1 MTEIEKRLKHIEK
14 TNAKRAEIRKK
25 YEQSAEKK
33 MNKYNQREQNNKVK
47 KATVVKSKEDRKTNV
62 NFPENHNIVSGD
74 LNQIENNYLNNY
86 ISQRNYNDE
95 NVRVFTKERNQR
107 KADALK
113 SNINKIMRRQSNQN
127 RLNELEVEEA
137 NLKKRDGRNNVVEPL
152 AEDYDK
158 IEKIK
163 KRQQEIDDERKAIKS
178 GYNAPIN
185 VSDDNLYSAWFVH
198 NYKENLEKNA
208 EKSLHDENIKL
219 NNQQSK
225 IRNASYDTLMQD
237 RREQISQAQKAKA
250 EELQKDLETQ
260 GFDTYQEMVDYNK
273 SWKGTLSYIG
283 RSALNSLAHFN
294 KNITTDVRDFL
305 GIREELNDLGL
316 GFLNDIADYYGDVAD
331 NDDKYLS
338 SKSKYVGKGTQIAG
352 EGAKIVAQMAPQ
364 IAFALMSGGSSTAI
378 SAGETLENA
387 TTSAK
392 VLSSLK
398 TMAKQPTFWTSV
410 IQEGGNAYEEAK
422 QNGASQENAQ
432 LSAIYTGLINA
443 TIEMGGGIEDGAQKG
458 LKKLIKVGN
467 EEGLEEVKQ
476 DLVSGLTSKSIYD
489 KDKPLFSTEDDNAV
503 INPSN
508 EIKSYLGGFFGG
520 TVGAGMQQGA
530 VAVANKIS
538 DKKLSKAK
546 DIYNQ
551 YQEQLLAE
559 KQNENKT
566 DNTMTPTVEAVFS
579 EAETNQKKAKRLTQ
593 TINKIDRGETV
604 ADSEI
609 VELKYNNTAAE
620 MLGQMAGLKENKINS
635 NYDNEA
641 VRAVINQAQN
651 GKKNIDTATIL
662 NNIRSNT
669 QSNQNLVENSN
680 EDGSDEVL
688 NADEGNLANTNQ
700 TALENATEPNM
711 ASQLDEVSEA
721 MPENITADEEAD
733 VLDSD
738 TYIDNV
744 SDNFK
749 YNKVVNNSNKIMKL
763 GISTEKT
770 GSTNIR
776 KVKSVDN
783 GVAQLLMTNGEVV
796 PADTIDFSDNKNAEI
811 ILSNAGKYNS
821 NTASTF
827 IANYDSNTS
836 TAENYS
842 IAFNSV
848 YRMAEK
854 GLSIN
859 EIASQTRGAR
869 TILGEN
875 TFNAAINAGR
885 NTANGTFADDTTN
898 VASSVRTTDVSKQR
912 VLQNKN
918 ENNNVKGEVS
928 RINVRQAAK
937 SLSTALGVKINV
949 YNSDT
954 SVRGYEQNGEVFI
967 NESYV
972 NNKANSASEFNFI
985 LAHELTHTLE
995 QSNYYD
1001 QLKTFIL
1008 NSRVYDDYLTSNDTT
1023 HKAEISKRQELY
1035 EKYGKELTK
1044 EEAERELIADFIAD
1058 ELLTNEECIRELAYK
1073 DKKLFA
1079 KVIGFIH
1086 KMIDNLKR
1094 FVRNSKEITAA
1105 QKDLIHIKELYTKAF
1120 NDVKK
1125 NGTYSNEVKYSKKL
1139 GGYNPDIRV
1148 TTDNVLKEYGIK
1160 NIRNVTDIINKV
1172 SLKLRNSYLS
1182 TDKIHKPITNIDT
1195 GLKIEIRK
1203 SGIRETF
1210 GKAEYYKYISDD
1222 LKLAKIASM
1231 SELAKMIKYG
1241 EVRAKDA
1248 PNYHN
1253 PRSEANFSYLKSSIN
1268 IDGVNYGVTMDIKRL
1283 PGNEN
1288 IFYIHD
1294 LKIKKQETNSVRQI
1308 SSNALKV
1315 NLPLA
1320 KNNISHNDDIV
1331 NSNIRKNS
1339 ENDTRKFSINPK
1351 FEAQYDKWDKK
1362 NQYKVFILG
1371 KTSNALKSVGLS
1383 DKTIT
1388 MDSSKILKI
1397 KKKHSAMTDEIIKDV
1412 PKVLENPIAIMK
1424 SKTRNNRITMFGSLT
1439 DIDGKPVLAVLE
1451 LNPIKYGYKLDEYKV
1466 ASAYGK
1472 DNLQNLIDTSEI
1484 LYIDNK
1490 KRTTDLL
1497 NETRL
1502 QLPSTFNKG
1511 SSYDSIISKDDI
1523 DVNNNILKNSENDT
1537 RKFSIDPEFESKYDN
1552 WDKKKSTFSFKIGTT
1567 SEALKSIGVKDSS
1580 VFWDASKIIKIQ
1592 RDHPQMTDDV
1602 IKQVPNVLEDPI
1614 LIMKSITVDGRL
1626 TLFGE
1631 VYDAANNPVLA
1642 VLELNP
1648 TNAKGKSL
1656 NIIKIA
1662 SAYGKDT
1669 NPQRLI
1675 DNSQIVY
1682 IEPNKKRTNDWLKLN
1697 RLQLPLVNQSGSNN
1711 SISQKNNTV
1720 NSNIRKNSEN
1730 DTRKFSIDPDV
1741 ESQMK
1746 ALNEQYG
1753 TKKKGENP
1761 VRDID
1766 VPERSSKDKRV
1777 REFVKTILES
1787 GALTDEMVN
1796 EVDKQIVKGAASYLP
1811 LSNENTL
1818 RVAKEWLDNKGKGV
1832 TEKQWNDWRVMSN
1845 RNHKVSALDVAKGEL
1860 LLRYAAQN
1868 NDTKKVI
1875 QLTGELAEMAT
1886 TAGQT
1891 VQAMRLL
1898 KKSSGIGKLYYVEQT
1913 VRRMNADYQAKYAN
1927 KLAKGKDIPQITI
1940 DEDLALK
1947 LAQAKTQT
1955 EIEEAEAAIT
1965 KNIGEQV
1972 PATWIDKWN
1981 AWRYMSMLF
1990 NPTTHIRNIV
2000 GNTIFM
2006 PAVSMK
2012 NGIAYGLEK
2021 AFLKGDIEK
2030 SKALKVKDAY
2040 KEFAKQDFD
2049 YVKAEL
2055 TGNGKYEST
2064 DMIQSNK
2071 IIFKNKLLEG
2081 LRNFNTNLLEAEDG
2095 IFLKHHYERALGMY
2109 LQSNNISLNELSD
2122 TKAEN
2127 ERQAAIDR
2135 GRVRAI
2141 KEAQKATYRD
2151 ASKIADTISRIA
2163 KTNLATEVIVEGV
2176 IPFKK
2181 TPVNIAKRAAEYSP
2195 LGLIETLS
2203 RESVKLKKGDITAS
2217 EFIDRISAG
2226 LTGSAIYALGLCLG
2240 SLGLL
2245 KVGLGD
2251 DDKERDFEKLKG
2263 HQEFSVEI
2271 LGYSYTFDWAC
2282 PAAIPLFVGAKTHEI
2297 LEKDNRGLTGADYQD
2312 LVGTMFDP
2320 MFEMSVLSGIDN
2332 LINNVKYSESPV
2344 IDTGLYSATSYLG
2357 QAVPTIGGKI
2367 ASTID
2372 ETRRS
2377 SYIDKSKDTLVSK
2390 LLTSSQ
2396 QQFVNKIIK
2405 KIPGATYLLSPYINE
2420 WGKQE
2425 KEKNIGMRLFKNFIS
2440 PGYVSKIEV
2449 DEVEKM
2455 LDDTYKDSGDSAVLP
2470 TKSKKHF
2477 SVGGETVNLTA
2488 EEYETYATVRG
2499 QMAHSI
2505 LKDLSNNSDF
2515 ETADSTDK
2523 ADLISQSYDL
2533 SNAIAK
2539 QGVSDYIPDGWIAK
2553 AINANKKGMKY
2564 SDFLVLHNKLKGI
2577 SGQGTK
2583 EKIYRQIKYMDL
2595 NKDAK
2600 EALWLSFYDDMKL
2613 EGERIYF

>member
-1 MTEIEKRLKHIEK
+1 MSKKRDKEFYALLNLGISD
-14 TNAKRAEIRKK
+14 AKKAE
-25 YEQSAEKK
+25 EK
-33 MNKYNQREQNNKVK
+33 MNKYNEREQQREQKNTVK
-47 KATVVKSKEDRKTNV
+47 KAAVVKSTGNRKTNV
-62 NFPENHNIVSGD
+62 QINSPQSSVKNRTNNHNIANGN
-74 LNQIENNYLNNY
+74 LNQIENNYLNDY

-158 IEKIK
+158 TEKNK
-163 KRQQEIDDERKAIKS
+163 KRQQEIDAERKAIKS

-198 NYKENLEKNA
+198 NYNENLEKNA
-208 EKSLHDENIKL
+208 ERSLHDENKKL

-225 IRNASYDTLMQD
+225 VRNAINDTLMQD
-237 RREQISQAQKAKA
+237 RREQISKAQKYEA
-250 EELQKDLETQ
+250 EQLKKDLETQ
-260 GFDTYQEMVDYNK
+260 GFDTYQEMADYNK

-305 GIREELNDLGL
+305 GVREELNDLGL

-331 NDDKYLS
+331 KDDEYLA
-338 SKSKYVGKGTQIAG
+338 SKSRYVGKGTQIAG
-352 EGAKIVAQMAPQ
+352 EGTKIVAQMAPQ
-364 IAFALMSGGSSTAI
+364 IAFALMSGGSSTALNV
-378 SAGETLENA
+378 GETLGNA
-387 TTSAK
+387 TTNAK

-422 QNGASQENAQ
+422 QNGASQEDAQ

-443 TIEMGGGIEDGAQKG
+443 TIEMGGGIEDGTQKG

-520 TVGAGMQQGA
+520 TVGAGIQQGA
-530 VAVANKIS
+530 AAVANKIS

-546 DIYNQ
+546 DIYNA

-559 KQNENKT
+559 KQNQNQT
-566 DNTMTPTVEAVFS
+566 DNIEPPTVEAVFS
-579 EAETNQKKAKRLTQ
+579 ETETSQEKAKRLTK
-593 TINKIDRGETV
+593 TINKIDSGEKV

-609 VELKYNNTAAE
+609 VELKYNKTAAD
-620 MLGQMAGLKENKINS
+620 MLGQMAGLKEGKITS
-635 NYDNEA
+635 DFDNET

-662 NNIRSNT
+662 NNIRSNM

-680 EDGSDEVL
+680 ENGSDETL
-688 NADEGNLANTNQ
+688 NADEGNLTNTNRM
-700 TALENATEPNM
+700 ALQNATEPNM
-711 ASQLDEVSEA
+711 TSQIDEVSEA
-721 MPENITADEEAD
+721 MPENLTADDETEAPNNN
-733 VLDSD
+733 
-738 TYIDNV
+738 TYSDNV
-744 SDNFK
+744 SDNLKNTFK
-749 YNKVVNNSNKIMKL
+749 RVVNNSNKIIKL
-763 GISTEKT
+763 GISSEKT

-776 KVKSVDN
+776 KVESVEN

-796 PADTIDFSDNKNAEI
+796 SADNIDFSDNKNAEI

-821 NTASTF
+821 STANTF
-827 IANYDSNTS
+827 ILNYDSSKN

-842 IAFNSV
+842 VAFNSV

-854 GLSIN
+854 GLSMDTIV
-859 EIASQTRGAR
+859 SQNRGAR
-869 TILGEN
+869 AILGEK

-885 NTANGTFADDTTN
+885 NTANGTFADNKNKVT
-898 VASSVRTTDVSKQR
+898 SGIRKTDVSNQR
-912 VLQNKN
+912 TSQNKKVN
-918 ENNNVKGEVS
+918 INAKSETS
-928 RINVRQAAK
+928 RINVRQSAK
-937 SLSTALGVKINV
+937 RLSTALGVKINV

-972 NNKANSASEFNFI
+972 NSKANSASEFNFI

-1035 EKYGKELTK
+1035 EKNGKELTK

-1079 KVIGFIH
+1079 KVVDFIH

-1120 NDVKK
+1120 NDVRK

-1160 NIRNVTDIINKV
+1160 NIRNVKEV
-1172 SLKLRNSYLS
+1172 KKKMFLKLSKSYLS
-1182 TDKIHKPITNIDT
+1182 TNEMHKPITNIDT

-1203 SGIRETF
+1203 SGIYETF
-1210 GKAEYYKYISDD
+1210 GNEKYYINLSND

-1241 EVRAKDA
+1241 EVRASDA
-1248 PNYHN
+1248 PNKHDSKSKV
-1253 PRSEANFSYLKSSIN
+1253 RFGYLKSSIN
-1268 IDGVNYGVTMDIKRL
+1268 IDGINYYVTMDIKRL
-1283 PGNEN
+1283 PNSEN
-1288 IFYIHD
+1288 IFHIHN
-1294 LKIKKQETNSVRQI
+1294 LKIKKQETNSPRRTA
-1308 SSNALKV
+1308 NELNKM

-1320 KNNISHNDDIV
+1320 KDNISQNDDIV
-1331 NSNIRKNS
+1331 NSNIRKN
-1339 ENDTRKFSINPK
+1339 
-1351 FEAQYDKWDKK
+1351 A
-1362 NQYKVFILG
+1362 
-1371 KTSNALKSVGLS
+1371 
-1383 DKTIT
+1383 
-1388 MDSSKILKI
+1388 
-1397 KKKHSAMTDEIIKDV
+1397 
-1412 PKVLENPIAIMK
+1412 
-1424 SKTRNNRITMFGSLT
+1424 
-1439 DIDGKPVLAVLE
+1439 
-1451 LNPIKYGYKLDEYKV
+1451 
-1466 ASAYGK
+1466 
-1472 DNLQNLIDTSEI
+1472 
-1484 LYIDNK
+1484 
-1490 KRTTDLL
+1490 
-1497 NETRL
+1497 
-1502 QLPSTFNKG
+1502 
-1511 SSYDSIISKDDI
+1511 
-1523 DVNNNILKNSENDT
+1523 ENDT
-1537 RKFSIDPEFESKYDN
+1537 RKFSIDPEFEAQYDN
-1552 WDKKKSTFSFKIGTT
+1552 WDKKNPNEVFVIGRT
-1567 SEALKSIGVKDSS
+1567 SNALKSIGLNDKLISMDSG
-1580 VFWDASKIIKIQ
+1580 KIIKIKNK
-1592 RDHPQMTDDV
+1592 HHYMTDKV
-1602 IKQVPNVLEDPI
+1602 IKNIPKVLENPVS
-1614 LIMKSITVDGRL
+1614 IMKSKTQNNRITMFGNL
-1626 TLFGE
+1626 T
-1631 VYDAANNPVLA
+1631 DANGKPVLTI
-1642 VLELNP
+1642 LELSP
-1648 TNAKGKSL
+1648 IRDGYKL
-1656 NIIKIA
+1656 DEYKIA
-1662 SAYGKDT
+1662 SAYGKD
-1669 NPQRLI
+1669 NLQNLI
-1675 DNSQIVY
+1675 NTSEILYVDN
-1682 IEPNKKRTNDWLKLN
+1682 NKKRTTSLLKEFG
-1697 RLQLPLVNQSGSNN
+1697 LQLPLSFNRSSSSNDIISKDDIDVNN
-1711 SISQKNNTV
+1711 
-1720 NSNIRKNSEN
+1720 NIRKKSEN
-1730 DTRKFSIDPDV
+1730 DTQYSLDPDV

-1746 ALNEQYG
+1746 TLNEQYG

-1796 EVDKQIVKGAASYLP
+1796 EVDKQIVKGAASYMP
-1811 LSNENTL
+1811 LSNEKALTI
-1818 RVAKEWLDNKGKGV
+1818 AKEWLDNKGKGV
-1832 TEKQWNDWRVMSN
+1832 TEKQWNDWEIMKN
-1845 RNHKVSALDVAKGEL
+1845 RNHKVSAIDVAKGEL

-1868 NDTKKVI
+1868 NETKKVI

-1898 KKSSGIGKLYYVEQT
+1898 KKSSGIGKLYYIEQT

-1927 KLAKGKDIPQITI
+1927 KLAKGKEIPQIKI

-1955 EIEEAEAAIT
+1955 EIEEAEAEIT

-2000 GNTIFM
+2000 GNAIFM

-2064 DMIQSNK
+2064 DMIKSNRV
-2071 IIFKNKLLEG
+2071 IFKNKILEG
-2081 LRNFNTNLLEAEDG
+2081 LRNFNSNLLETEDG

-2127 ERQAAIDR
+2127 ERRLSIDR
-2135 GRVRAI
+2135 GRALAI

-2151 ASKIADTISRIA
+2151 DSAIANALSRLAKENILTEITI
-2163 KTNLATEVIVEGV
+2163 EGV

-2181 TPVNIAKRAAEYSP
+2181 TPVNIGKRAFEYSP
-2195 LGLIETLS
+2195 LGLIKNVT
-2203 RESVKLKKGDITAS
+2203 KDIYDLKTRKITAS
-2217 EFIDRISAG
+2217 EYIDRISAG
-2226 LTGSAIYALGLCLG
+2226 LTGAGIYALGLWLG

-2251 DDKERDFEKLKG
+2251 DDKEQDFEKLKG
-2263 HQEFSVEI
+2263 HQDYSIEI
-2271 LGYSYTFDWAC
+2271 ELFGLSYTFDWAC
-2282 PAAIPLFVGAKTHEI
+2282 PAAIPLFIGAKTHEI
-2297 LEKDNRGLTGADYQD
+2297 LENDKSGLTPADYTD
-2312 LVGTMFDP
+2312 LAVSAFDP
-2320 MFEMSVLSGIDN
+2320 MFEMSVLSGINSIFRSIRYNKDDKKAGMD
-2332 LINNVKYSESPV
+2332 IA
-2344 IDTGLYSATSYLG
+2344 LYAASSYLG
-2357 QAVPTIGGKI
+2357 QAVPTLGGKI

-2372 ETRRS
+2372 GTKRS
-2377 SYIDKSKDTLVSK
+2377 SYIDKSNDTFVSK
-2390 LLTSSQ
+2390 YLISTQ
-2396 QQFVNKIIK
+2396 QQFINKIIK
-2405 KIPGATYLLSPYINE
+2405 KIPGATYLLDPDVNE
-2420 WGKQE
+2420 WGEQE
-2425 KEKNIGMRLFKNFIS
+2425 KENNIGMRIFKNFIS

-2449 DEVEKM
+2449 DEAEKM
-2455 LDDTYKDSGDSAVLP
+2455 LDKLYEETKEDKILP
-2470 TKSKKHF
+2470 TTAIKYFASN
-2477 SVGGETVNLTA
+2477 GEKIHLTS
-2488 EEYETYATVRG
+2488 EEYTALATTRG
-2499 QMAHSI
+2499 QIAHTI
-2505 LKDLSNNSDF
+2505 LHDFSKNSEFEDASNEDKEKFITDAYDF
-2515 ETADSTDK
+2515 AT
-2523 ADLISQSYDL
+2523 Q
-2533 SNAIAK
+2533 IAK
-2539 QGVSDYIPDGWIAK
+2539 TGVDRANYEPDK
-2553 AINANKKGMKY
+2553 KVKYAIEANKNGMSY
-2564 SDFLVLHNKLKGI
+2564 SDFLISRKELDDI
-2577 SGQGTK
+2577 SGEGTK
-2583 EKIYRQIKYMDL
+2583 GRIYNRIRRMHI
-2595 NKDAK
+2595 NKKAK
-2600 EALWLSFYDDMKL
+2600 EALWRSFSYDMTL

>member
-1 MTEIEKRLKHIEK
+1 MSKKRNEEFNALLKKHLGGLSD
-14 TNAKRAEIRKK
+14 AKKAE
-25 YEQSAEKK
+25 EK
-33 MNKYNQREQNNKVK
+33 MNKYNEREQQREQKNTVK
-47 KATVVKSKEDRKTNV
+47 KAAVVKSTGNRKTNV
-62 NFPENHNIVSGD
+62 QINSPQSSVKNRTNNHNIANGN
-74 LNQIENNYLNNY
+74 LNQIENNYLNDY

-127 RLNELEVEEA
+127 RLNKLEVEKA

-158 IEKIK
+158 TEKNK
-163 KRQQEIDDERKAIKS
+163 KRQQEIDAERKAIKS

-198 NYKENLEKNA
+198 NYNENLEKNA
-208 EKSLHDENIKL
+208 ERSLHDENKKL

-225 IRNASYDTLMQD
+225 VRNAINDTLMQD
-237 RREQISQAQKAKA
+237 RREQISKAQKYEA
-250 EELQKDLETQ
+250 EQLKKDLETQ
-260 GFDTYQEMVDYNK
+260 GFDTYQEMADYNK

-305 GIREELNDLGL
+305 GVREELNDLGL

-331 NDDKYLS
+331 KDDEYLA
-338 SKSKYVGKGTQIAG
+338 SKSRYVGKGTQIAG
-352 EGAKIVAQMAPQ
+352 EGTKIVAQMAPQ
-364 IAFALMSGGSSTAI
+364 IAFALMSGGSSTALNV
-378 SAGETLENA
+378 GETLGNA
-387 TTSAK
+387 TTNAK

-422 QNGASQENAQ
+422 QNGASQEDAQ

-443 TIEMGGGIEDGAQKG
+443 TIEMGGGIEDGTQKG

-520 TVGAGMQQGA
+520 TVGAGIQQGA
-530 VAVANKIS
+530 AAVANKIS

-546 DIYNQ
+546 DIYNA

-559 KQNENKT
+559 KQNENQT
-566 DNTMTPTVEAVFS
+566 DNIEPPTVEAVFS
-579 EAETNQKKAKRLTQ
+579 ETETSQEKAKRLTK
-593 TINKIDRGETV
+593 TINKIDRGEKV

-609 VELKYNNTAAE
+609 VELKYNKTAAD
-620 MLGQMAGLKENKINS
+620 MLGQMAGLKEGKITS
-635 NYDNEA
+635 DFDNET

-662 NNIRSNT
+662 NNIRSNM

-680 EDGSDEVL
+680 ENGSDETL
-688 NADEGNLANTNQ
+688 NADEGNLTNTNRM
-700 TALENATEPNM
+700 ALQNATEPNM
-711 ASQLDEVSEA
+711 TSQIDEVSEA
-721 MPENITADEEAD
+721 MPENLTADDETEAPNNN
-733 VLDSD
+733 
-738 TYIDNV
+738 TYSDNV
-744 SDNFK
+744 SDNLKNTFK
-749 YNKVVNNSNKIMKL
+749 RVVNNSNKIVKL
-763 GISTEKT
+763 GISSEKT

-776 KVKSVDN
+776 KVESVEN

-796 PADTIDFSDNKNAEI
+796 PADNIDFSDNKNAEI

-821 NTASTF
+821 STANTF
-827 IANYDSNTS
+827 ILNYDSSKN

-842 IAFNSV
+842 VAFNSV

-854 GLSIN
+854 GLSMDTIV
-859 EIASQTRGAR
+859 SQNRGAR
-869 TILGEN
+869 AILGEK

-885 NTANGTFADDTTN
+885 NTANGTFADNKNKVT
-898 VASSVRTTDVSKQR
+898 SGIRKTDVSNQR
-912 VLQNKN
+912 TSQNKKVN
-918 ENNNVKGEVS
+918 INAKSETS
-928 RINVRQAAK
+928 RINVRQSAK
-937 SLSTALGVKINV
+937 RLSTALGVKINV

-972 NNKANSASEFNFI
+972 NSKANSASEFNFI

-1035 EKYGKELTK
+1035 EKNGKELTK

-1079 KVIGFIH
+1079 KVVDFIH

-1120 NDVKK
+1120 NDVRK

-1160 NIRNVTDIINKV
+1160 NIRNVKEV
-1172 SLKLRNSYLS
+1172 KKKMFLKLSKSYLS
-1182 TDKIHKPITNIDT
+1182 TNEMHKPITNIDT

-1203 SGIRETF
+1203 SGIYETF
-1210 GKAEYYKYISDD
+1210 GNEKYYINLSND

-1241 EVRAKDA
+1241 EVRASDA
-1248 PNYHN
+1248 PNKHDSKSKV
-1253 PRSEANFSYLKSSIN
+1253 RFGYLKSSIN
-1268 IDGVNYGVTMDIKRL
+1268 IDGINYYVTMDIKRL
-1283 PGNEN
+1283 PNSEN
-1288 IFYIHD
+1288 IFHIHN
-1294 LKIKKQETNSVRQI
+1294 LKIKKQETNSPRRTA
-1308 SSNALKV
+1308 NELNKM

-1320 KNNISHNDDIV
+1320 KDNISQNDDIV
-1331 NSNIRKNS
+1331 NSNIRKN
-1339 ENDTRKFSINPK
+1339 
-1351 FEAQYDKWDKK
+1351 A
-1362 NQYKVFILG
+1362 
-1371 KTSNALKSVGLS
+1371 
-1383 DKTIT
+1383 
-1388 MDSSKILKI
+1388 
-1397 KKKHSAMTDEIIKDV
+1397 
-1412 PKVLENPIAIMK
+1412 
-1424 SKTRNNRITMFGSLT
+1424 
-1439 DIDGKPVLAVLE
+1439 
-1451 LNPIKYGYKLDEYKV
+1451 
-1466 ASAYGK
+1466 
-1472 DNLQNLIDTSEI
+1472 
-1484 LYIDNK
+1484 
-1490 KRTTDLL
+1490 
-1497 NETRL
+1497 
-1502 QLPSTFNKG
+1502 
-1511 SSYDSIISKDDI
+1511 
-1523 DVNNNILKNSENDT
+1523 ENDT
-1537 RKFSIDPEFESKYDN
+1537 RKFSIDPEFEAQYDN
-1552 WDKKKSTFSFKIGTT
+1552 WDKKNPNEVFVIGRT
-1567 SEALKSIGVKDSS
+1567 SNALKSIGLNDKLISMDSG
-1580 VFWDASKIIKIQ
+1580 KIIKIKNK
-1592 RDHPQMTDDV
+1592 HHYMTDKV
-1602 IKQVPNVLEDPI
+1602 IKNIPKVLENPVS
-1614 LIMKSITVDGRL
+1614 IMKSKTQNNRITMFGNL
-1626 TLFGE
+1626 T
-1631 VYDAANNPVLA
+1631 DANGKPVLTI
-1642 VLELNP
+1642 LELSP
-1648 TNAKGKSL
+1648 IRDGYKL
-1656 NIIKIA
+1656 DEYKIA
-1662 SAYGKDT
+1662 SAYGKD
-1669 NPQRLI
+1669 NLQNLI
-1675 DNSQIVY
+1675 NTSEILYVDN
-1682 IEPNKKRTNDWLKLN
+1682 NKKRTTSLLKEFG
-1697 RLQLPLVNQSGSNN
+1697 LQLPLSFNRSSSSNDIISKDDIDVNN
-1711 SISQKNNTV
+1711 
-1720 NSNIRKNSEN
+1720 NIRKKSEN
-1730 DTRKFSIDPDV
+1730 DTQYSLDPDV

-1746 ALNEQYG
+1746 TLNEQYG

-1811 LSNENTL
+1811 LSNEKALTI
-1818 RVAKEWLDNKGKGV
+1818 AKEWLDNKGKGV
-1832 TEKQWNDWRVMSN
+1832 TEKQWNDWEIMKN
-1845 RNHKVSALDVAKGEL
+1845 RNHKVSAIDVAKGEL

-1868 NDTKKVI
+1868 NETKKVI

-1927 KLAKGKDIPQITI
+1927 KLAKGKEIPQIKI

-2000 GNTIFM
+2000 GNAIFM

-2040 KEFAKQDFD
+2040 KKFAKQDFE
-2049 YVKAEL
+2049 YVKDEI

-2064 DMIQSNK
+2064 DAIKANK
-2071 IIFKNKLLEG
+2071 VVFKAKDVKDYEGENIARKALNKTHKGLNIAYKFTQEAKDYEGENIVRKALNKTHKGLTKINLENIRK
-2081 LRNFNTNLLEAEDG
+2081 LNNNLLEAEDG

-2109 LQSNNISLNELSD
+2109 LQANNISLNELSD
-2122 TKAEN
+2122 EKAEI

-2141 KEAQKATYRD
+2141 TEAQKATYRD
-2151 ASKIADTISRIA
+2151 ASKIADALSRIA
-2163 KTNLATEVIVEGV
+2163 KTNLATEIILEGV

-2181 TPVNIAKRAAEYSP
+2181 TPINIAKRAYEYSP
-2195 LGLIETLS
+2195 LGLIKNVT
-2203 RESVKLKKGDITAS
+2203 KDIYDLKTGKITAS
-2217 EFIDRISAG
+2217 EYIDRISAG
-2226 LTGSAIYALGLCLG
+2226 LTGAGIYALGLWLG

-2251 DDKERDFEKLKG
+2251 DKKEQNFEELQG
-2263 HQEFSVEI
+2263 HQAYSIELF
-2271 LGYSYTFDWAC
+2271 GYSYTFDWAC
-2282 PAAIPLFVGAKTHEI
+2282 PAAIPLFLGAKTHELI
-2297 LEKDNRGLTGADYQD
+2297 EKDMSGLTGADYQD
-2312 LVGTMFDP
+2312 LASTMFDP

-2344 IDTGLYSATSYLG
+2344 VDSGLYATTSYLG
-2357 QAVPTIGGKI
+2357 QAVPTIFGKV

-2372 ETRRS
+2372 DTRRS
-2377 SYIDKSKDTLVSK
+2377 SYIDKSKDTFISK
-2390 LLTSSQ
+2390 YLTNTE
-2396 QQFVNKIIK
+2396 QQFKNKIIK
-2405 KIPGATYLLSPYINE
+2405 KIPGATYLLEPYVNE
-2420 WGKQE
+2420 WGE
-2425 KEKNIGMRLFKNFIS
+2425 NETEKNIGTRFFENFIS

-2449 DEVEKM
+2449 DEAEKM
-2455 LDDTYKDSGDSAVLP
+2455 LDKLYNKTKESKILP
-2470 TKSKKHF
+2470 TTATKYF
-2477 SVGGETVNLTA
+2477 ATNGEKIHLTS
-2488 EEYETYATVRG
+2488 EEYTALATTRG
-2499 QMAHSI
+2499 QIAHTI
-2505 LKDLSNNSDF
+2505 LHDLSKNSEFEDASNEDKEKFITDAYDF
-2515 ETADSTDK
+2515 AT
-2523 ADLISQSYDL
+2523 Q
-2533 SNAIAK
+2533 IAK
-2539 QGVSDYIPDGWIAK
+2539 TGVDRANYELDK
-2553 AINANKKGMKY
+2553 KVKYAIEANKNGMSY
-2564 SDFLVLHNKLKGI
+2564 SDFLISRKELDEI
-2577 SGQGTK
+2577 SGEGTK
-2583 EKIYRQIKYMDL
+2583 ERIYNRIRRMSI
-2595 NKDAK
+2595 NKKAK
-2600 EALWLSFYDDMKL
+2600 EAMWLSFYDDMKL